1 MLVGSID
8 DGHPVV
14 DNATSLEELHFML
27 TVNEDF
33 CGDTKATIP
42 FDESLVIDFQV
53 PNG

>member
-8 DGHPVV
+8 DGHPIV

-27 TVNEDF
+27 NEDF
-33 CGDTKATIP
+33 CCDTKATIP
-42 FDESLVIDFQV
+42 FDESLVMDFQV